1 MCMGTVTPRVHHVG
15 MTRLTLNE
23 LEELVRSDPEVDAD
37 EAMEYGDWLAF
48 QRPGRRER
56 RRGRRLRDLL
66 RRRPE
71 R

>member
-1 MCMGTVTPRVHHVG
+1 MGAVTLRVHHVG

-37 EAMEYGDWLAF
+37 EALEYGDWLAF

-56 RRGRRLRDLL
+56 RPERRLRGLL
-66 RRRPE
+66 KRRRE

>member
-1 MCMGTVTPRVHHVG
+1 
-15 MTRLTLNE
+15 MTRLKFNE

-48 QRPGRRER
+48 HRPGRRER
-56 RRGRRLRDLL
+56 PPRRRLKEFLK
-66 RRRPE
+66 RRRE